1 MFSRLSIQIKFFL
14 VFTIAIILVV
24 AALLVGVQGLKEK
37 QLRHEAIAVADQVVS
52 FRSWVANT
60 GVVWTDKLTGDFHD
74 FLGKRE
80 DAAGNFFFSK
90 NPALATRE
98 LSNISG
104 KTSTR
109 ATFTVTSDRYRNP
122 KSKPDAFESEA
133 LSVFQKADAPSY
145 YDRIEGSLYRYT
157 QPLFIKKACLRCHG
171 DPADAP
177 PEVIEKYGAKQAFGY
192 KVGDV
197 RGIISVKLPD
207 INLLGV
213 IDSFLNPITIVL
225 FILAFL
231 LTFLFTQ
238 KVLISR
244 LKQLSQMTENIAK
257 GKLDQ
262 KLPLDSKSKDEIMQV
277 SHAVDMLRKSLDI
290 AMKHMER
297 LKTK

>member
-14 VFTIAIILVV
+14 VFSVAIFLVV

-60 GVVWTDKLTGDFHD
+60 GVVWTDKLTSDFHD
-74 FLGKRE
+74 FLGRRE

-98 LSNISG
+98 LSNISS

-122 KSKPDAFESEA
+122 KNKPDAFELEA
-133 LSVFQKADAPSY
+133 LNFFKKEDASDY
-145 YDRIEGSLYRYT
+145 YDRFENNQYRYT
-157 QPLFIKKACLRCHG
+157 QPLFVKKACLRCHG
-171 DPADAP
+171 DPAEAP
-177 PEVIEKYGAKQAFGY
+177 PEVIEKYGDKQAFGY
-192 KVGDV
+192 KIGDV

-207 INLLGV
+207 INVLGV

-225 FILAFL
+225 FVLAFL
-231 LTFLFTQ
+231 ITFLFTQ
-238 KVLISR
+238 KILIRR
-244 LKQLSQMTENIAK
+244 LQDLSKMTENIAK
-257 GKLDQ
+257 GQLSQ

-290 AMKHMER
+290 AMRHMEK
-297 LKTK
+297 LKHK